1 MKHNLELTQ
10 KQIDLI
16 WEIGT
21 HVAYRCGKDTEM
33 YNDFVELYDNLEQLT
48 TDPNVFDN
56 HLELVIVEGVDPFFK
71 FK

>member
-16 WEIGT
+16 WELGA
-21 HVAYRCGKDTEM
+21 HVAYRCGKDAEM
-33 YNDFVELYDNLEQLT
+33 YNDFVELCDNLEQLT

-56 HLELVIVEGVDPFFK
+56 HLELVTVEDEGTFFK

>member
-16 WEIGT
+16 WELSA
-21 HVAYRCGKDTEM
+21 HVAYREGSNTEV
-33 YNDFVELYDNLEQLT
+33 YNDFVELCDTLEELT
-48 TDPNVFDN
+48 TDPDVFDT
-56 HLELVIVEGVDPFFK
+56 HLELVVVEDEDPYFK